1 MILVEKHI
9 INENH
14 SYFNECDILCFKS
27 KNIYNQGLYN
37 VRQYYFE
44 NKKYLTL
51 KENFHKIKYQESY
64 KELPRK
70 VSNQTIKLIDKN
82 FKSFFSLLKNE
93 TIKNK
98 IPHYLDKE
106 NGRYVTIFE
115 KQALGLRE
123 FKKTGCIHLSQTNIS
138 VKTKI
143 TDFNLIKEVRI
154 IPRGNHYVIEVVY
167 ERECKINN
175 NTKIA
180 SVDPGLNNLATITF
194 DSGSQPYI
202 INGKPLKSINQYYN
216 KGKAEL
222 QSILEKQY
230 GRKTSKKIKKLTY
243 KRNNKI
249 NDYLHKS
256 SRILVNQL
264 VSEHVGTIVLGKNIG
279 QKQDSNI
286 GKVNNQNFVGIPTF
300 KFLDMIKYKCELE
313 GINVIWQEESY
324 TSKASFLNSDFIP
337 TYGKDNPE
345 YQFNGKRIKRGLYKT
360 CDGKLINA
368 DVNGSYNILRK
379 AIPNAFVNGIED
391 VAVHPV
397 RLN

>member
-14 SYFNECDILCFKS
+14 SFFNECDILCFKS
-27 KNIYNQGLYN
+27 KNVYNQGLYN

-44 NKKYLTL
+44 NKKYLNYNN
-51 KENFHKIKYQESY
+51 NFHVTKTQESY

-70 VSNQTIKLIDKN
+70 ISNQTLKLVDRN
-82 FKSFFSLLKNE
+82 FKSFFSLLNNE
-93 TIKNK
+93 SVKNK

-115 KQALGLRE
+115 KQALGLKE
-123 FKKTGCIHLSQTNIS
+123 FKKTGCIHLSQTNI
-138 VKTKI
+138 KIQTKI
-143 TDFNLIKEVRI
+143 LDFNIIKEVRI
-154 IPRGNHYVIEVVY
+154 VPRGDHYIIEVVY
-167 ERECKINN
+167 EKECKINN
-175 NTKIA
+175 NTRIA
-180 SVDPGLNNLATITF
+180 AVDPGLNNLATITF
-194 DSGSQPYI
+194 NDGKQPYI

-216 KGKAEL
+216 KEKAEL

-249 NDYLHKS
+249 NDYLHKV

-300 KFLDMIKYKCELE
+300 RFLDMIKYKCELE

-337 TYGKDNPE
+337 IYGNNNEDHK
-345 YQFNGKRIKRGLYKT
+345 FSGTRIKRGLYKT
-360 CDGKLINA
+360 NDGKLINA

-379 AIPNAFVNGIED
+379 AIPNAFADGIEG
-391 VAVHPV
+391 VAVYPI